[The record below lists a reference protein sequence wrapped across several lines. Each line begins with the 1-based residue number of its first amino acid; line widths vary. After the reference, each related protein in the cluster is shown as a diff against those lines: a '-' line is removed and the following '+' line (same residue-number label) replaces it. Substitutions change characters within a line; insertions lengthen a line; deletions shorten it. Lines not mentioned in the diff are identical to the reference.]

1 LQPRANIDVKSAP
14 SGEPKDVTWVR
25 DLNHANLVRSSLTPV
40 IELRGIA
47 KRFGPVE
54 VLSDVD
60 LSLDAGRVHAL
71 AGENGAGKSTLVKI
85 LAGIHQP
92 DSGRIL
98 KDGTETTI
106 LSAADARRQGIA
118 VIHQHPAVFPD
129 LSVAENVFVG
139 RQPRRMLGIDWAA
152 MTSKAQ
158 ELLSS
163 LRIEIDVH
171 VPVKMLSIAERQA
184 IEIAKALSI
193 DARVLVMDE
202 PTSTISSR
210 EIHRLFE
217 IVERLKK
224 QGVAILFISHFIDE
238 ILGLGD
244 EVTVLRSGKRIV
256 TSLTSDLT
264 PEQTVR
270 HMIGT
275 EPAAFFPKEDA
286 RIGTPVVSV
295 RGLSG
300 AGFVEDISFDVRAG
314 EILGFFGLVGS
325 GRSEVAQ
332 MLFGIVQ
339 PDQGE
344 IRLGGQAVR
353 FRSSRHAMRL
363 GISLLPEDR
372 HQQGLVLPFP
382 IRANETLPILRE
394 LAKRLGLVDRAK
406 ETQIARDFA
415 GRTRVVASGVEQLT
429 NTLSGGN
436 QQKVLLAKWL
446 IPSPKVL
453 ILDEPTRGVDVGA
466 KAEIHRIISHLAA
479 QGLAVILISDDARE
493 VIGMADRII
502 VFRGGRIAGES
513 IRGSFDRET
522 ILLAAAHADRDQNAS
537 GLLRATLKTSVETT
551 PARSPGSSHGFIGRL
566 MRIRELGLVLALLLI
581 CFGVTMREPRFLQG
595 ANLEQVALSATLV
608 CIVALGEAFV
618 IIARQIDLSVGAIV
632 ATSAFIS
639 AGWLEHHPEAG
650 IGFVV
655 LLGCAVGG
663 ALGLI
668 NALLVAG
675 FRIPAIVAT
684 LGTLAMYRGGA
695 IVLAG
700 GRQISATVL
709 PDSYGDMARAH
720 LAGVPVLVWLAALF
734 TIGFGLAARFTRTG
748 RNLYALGSNQE
759 SAHFAGIGERRHIA
773 VVFILSGLLC
783 GLVGVL
789 WGARFGTVD
798 AVIAPDLHLQ
808 AISAVVVG
816 GVSIFG
822 GSGSVYGAALG
833 AVIFAVLQNGVQLL
847 GINRFW
853 LQAVVGAAIL
863 VTVVFY
869 SYLARR
875 AERVERE
882 SRRGRL
888 SPRRIAS

>member
-1 LQPRANIDVKSAP
+1 M
-14 SGEPKDVTWVR
+14 
-25 DLNHANLVRSSLTPV
+25 TPV
-40 IELRGIA
+40 IELRGIT
-47 KRFGPVE
+47 KRFGPIE
-54 VLSDVD
+54 VLSNVD
-60 LSLDAGRVHAL
+60 LGLQAGLVHSL

-85 LAGIHQP
+85 LGGIYQP
-92 DSGRIL
+92 DSGKIL
-98 KDGTETTI
+98 KDGLEITI
-106 LSAADARRQGIA
+106 LDAADARRQGIA
-118 VIHQHPAVFPD
+118 VVHQHPAVFPD

-139 RQPRRMLGIDWAA
+139 RQPRQTFGIDWAA
-152 MTSKAQ
+152 MIRRAEQ
-158 ELLSS
+158 LLSS
-163 LRIEIDVH
+163 LRIEIDVR

-184 IEIAKALSI
+184 IEIARALSI

-202 PTSTISSR
+202 PTSAISSH
-210 EIHRLFE
+210 EIDRLFE
-217 IVERLKK
+217 IVQRLKQ
-224 QGVAILFISHFIDE
+224 QGVAVLFISHFIDE

-244 EVTVLRSGKRIV
+244 EVTILRSGKRVI
-256 TSLTSDLT
+256 TAPTSDLS

-270 HMIGT
+270 QMIGT
-275 EPAAFFPKEDA
+275 EPAAFFPKEETQ
-286 RIGTPVVSV
+286 IGVPALGV

-300 AGFVEDISFDVRAG
+300 AGFVKDVSFDVRGG

-332 MLFGIVQ
+332 MLFGITQ

-344 IRLGGQAVR
+344 IRLGGQAVH
-353 FRSSRHAMRL
+353 FRSSRQAMRL

-394 LAKRLGLVDRAK
+394 LAQKLGLVDRSK

-415 GRTRVVASGVEQLT
+415 GRMRVVATGVEQPT

-502 VFRGGRIAGES
+502 VFRDGGVAAES
-513 IRGSFDRET
+513 TRGSFNREA
-522 ILLAAAHADRDQNAS
+522 ILLAAAHADREQNAS
-537 GLLRATLKTSVETT
+537 AVPPDSPKKSVEASTVL
-551 PARSPGSSHGFIGRL
+551 PAGRSRRLMGQL

-581 CFGVTMREPRFLQG
+581 CLGVTIREPRFLQG

-639 AGWLEHHPEAG
+639 AGWLEHNPNG
-650 IGFVV
+650 SILSV
-655 LLGCAVGG
+655 LLMGCAVGG
-663 ALGLI
+663 VLGI
-668 NALLVAG
+668 VNALLVTV

-684 LGTLAMYRGGA
+684 LGTLAMYRGGV

-709 PDSYGDMARAH
+709 PDSYGDIARAH
-720 LAGVPVLVWLAALF
+720 FCGVPLLVWLAILF
-734 TIGFGLAARFTRTG
+734 TVGFGLAARFTRTG
-748 RNLYALGSNQE
+748 RNLYALGSNLE
-759 SAHFAGIGERRHIA
+759 SARFAGINEQKHIGLVF
-773 VVFILSGLLC
+773 VVSGLLC

-822 GSGSVYGAALG
+822 GSGSVYGATLG

-853 LQAVVGAAIL
+853 LQAVLGATIV
-863 VTVVFY
+863 VTVIFY
-869 SYLARR
+869 SQLAKR
-875 AERVERE
+875 AERAQRE
-882 SRRGRL
+882 SRRGQPVRK
-888 SPRRIAS
+888 RIAS